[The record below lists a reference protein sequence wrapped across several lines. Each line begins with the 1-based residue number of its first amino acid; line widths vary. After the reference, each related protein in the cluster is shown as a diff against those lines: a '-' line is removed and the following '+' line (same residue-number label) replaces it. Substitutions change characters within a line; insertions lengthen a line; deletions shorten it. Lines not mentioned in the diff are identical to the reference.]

1 MHAVED
7 FRFAFDLDKDN
18 VPSEIDADDGTLL
31 PHPSLQIPVYP
42 HIGVVAGSEV
52 EGLIVCPLGLRFEPV
67 REGVRRG

>member
-7 FRFAFDLDKDN
+7 IRFAFDLDEDN

-31 PHPSLQIPVYP
+31 PHPSLQIPVY
-42 HIGVVAGSEV
+42 HYIGFVAGSEV

-67 REGVRRG
+67 REGVRR